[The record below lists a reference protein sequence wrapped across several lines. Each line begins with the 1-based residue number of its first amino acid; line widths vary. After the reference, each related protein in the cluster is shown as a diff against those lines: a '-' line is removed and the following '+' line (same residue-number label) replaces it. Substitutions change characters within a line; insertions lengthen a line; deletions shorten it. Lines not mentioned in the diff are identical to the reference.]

1 MTRIAFTGDSHFDG
15 SPNGRL
21 KECVD
26 LHDWMVN
33 DWRSQ
38 GVRLVLHG
46 GDLFEGLGATHAVER
61 LAAAKWL
68 QNAAMLGPVLIVRGN
83 HDPLGELP
91 LYARLDAV
99 NPILVAEEIRM
110 VRFEAQDVEV
120 VCVPWPRKG
129 LGVRIDRGDGE
140 EHDVS
145 DLGLDV
151 RESIR
156 RMMTHYGS
164 KPRKCS
170 RRIVVSHAMIAGA
183 TTSTGQP
190 LVGTDCEIA
199 VEDLALADPDV
210 ILLSHVHARQAWRVG
225 TPSGRVISAH
235 YAGSPRRTD
244 WGERES
250 KSYLLLSD
258 IETTERREVYVR
270 SIDVPAPAM
279 LHEEWTWKDG
289 SFEVGE
295 GAHDWSAQP
304 EGTRIRVRATIPTDQ
319 RDAARRVME
328 TITAEAMLRSHELT
342 WEEIPVVV
350 QRARAPEI
358 AEAASIDAKC
368 ELAWKALNVEL
379 QPDRVARLRKLA
391 IEIDDQAARDPRV
404 ARSKKRGGI
413 RMLELRGVGIG
424 PLQEFGVNFQTLKG
438 PVVAVCG
445 ANEAGKSTFLES
457 IVGLLYRTTVTR
469 DPLLQLATGAKS
481 VLYGRFEMGGECF
494 YANHVMDKVHEKAM
508 ATVTNDS
515 LSLQGKEGAL
525 TPHAKVTE
533 FDEWVKTNMPPLE
546 VFLASQF
553 TAQGE
558 TGFLGLGAAKRK
570 ELVQQALGI
579 DGIEARASL
588 ARALRDAAQRDRDS
602 KEAELKGL
610 LGRGVGKVDELQKA
624 LDDAVFHVEQTRGAA
639 ATADEAVERLV
650 KMKEEGEA
658 AYVAW
663 RDAAAERGKLL
674 DQCARL
680 EADARTAHE
689 TLESA
694 RLAAARLPM
703 HKEARKQA
711 DSTRQKIAA
720 CRAGR
725 DDMVKRVAELR
736 AKASSSRAAIAR
748 LQVDRDNAIFRVNDC
763 KRLLVTVNELRALA
777 DRADDLER
785 VAQENSEL
793 YRKQKAAHDELKK
806 KRSEFGH
813 QRADKLKHGHL
824 EIVAMSVNADGLE
837 NAQATAQR
845 AIDAD
850 DEGLRAA
857 KPEVERDAARAEAA
871 ASDLRDASRNAA
883 ENARRA
889 RDRMVDLGDV
899 AGRLTAAEADEAA
912 AVAALNATAPETLE
926 PEIARLDAERVKYEK
941 LIAELEGQLRAIDN
955 MLRTE
960 HSDEE
965 KAAQVGP
972 LEARF
977 AKLTLDATT
986 IKQTLLLTP
995 STPPAPSRGPSE
1007 GDVLLAREGA
1017 KACQRRHAAAAEQ
1030 RAGLETLL
1038 KAAREA
1044 DAQAQELRLAIDI
1057 GTVAIADLTLLAT
1070 TFGRDGI
1077 QALEVDAA
1085 GPELSAIVN
1094 DLLHSCF
1101 GTRWTVRIDTTRPL
1115 KRDPSRSEEVFDVR
1129 VIDGKTGIERSAQS
1143 NSGGAKVPISEAIS
1157 MALTV
1162 IACRRNAA
1170 DRPTIVRDE
1179 SGAALDAENA
1189 KAYVAM
1195 LRRAA
1200 ERIGAEHVLL
1210 VSHNPAVWELADSR
1224 VRVGGGTI
1232 EVS

>member
-1 MTRIAFTGDSHFDG
+1 MTKIAFTGDSHFDG

-21 KECVD
+21 DECVKV
-26 LHDWMVN
+26 HDWMVER
-33 DWRSQ
+33 WRSQ

-46 GDLFEGLGATHAVER
+46 GDLFEGLGATAAVER

-68 QNAAMLGPVLIVRGN
+68 QNAAMLGPVLVVRGN

-91 LYARLDAV
+91 LYARLDAA

-129 LGVRIDRGDGE
+129 LGVRMDRGDDQ
-140 EHDVS
+140 EHDVA

-156 RMMTHYGS
+156 RMMTHYGAL
-164 KPRKCS
+164 PRKCS
-170 RRIVVSHAMIAGA
+170 QRIVVSHAMIAGA

-210 ILLSHVHARQAWRVG
+210 ILLSHVHARQSWNIG
-225 TPSGRVISAH
+225 TPSGRLISAH

-244 WGERES
+244 WGERET
-250 KSYLLLSD
+250 KSYVLVQVDHSLPPGSQ
-258 IETTERREVYVR
+258 VYTKAC
-270 SIDVPAPAM
+270 DVPAPAM
-279 LHEEWTWKDG
+279 LLEEWTWKDG
-289 SFEVGE
+289 TFDVAE
-295 GAHDWSAQP
+295 GAHDWSDYP

-379 QPDRVARLRKLA
+379 HPDRIARLRKLA
-391 IEIDDQAARDPRV
+391 VEIDDQAARDPRV

-424 PLQEFGVNFQTLKG
+424 PLQEFGVNFQTLRG

-457 IVGLLYRTTVTR
+457 IVGLIYRTTVTR

-481 VLYGRFEMGGECF
+481 VLSGQFEMGGECF
-494 YANHVMDKVHEKAM
+494 HAIHLMDKVHEKAE
-508 ATVTNDS
+508 ASLTNDS
-515 LSLQGKEGAL
+515 MSERGKHGSL
-525 TPHAKVTE
+525 TPHGKVSE
-533 FDEWVKTNMPPLE
+533 FDEWVKTHMPPLE

-579 DGIEARASL
+579 DGIEARATL
-588 ARALRDAAQRDRDS
+588 ARALVAAATRERDS

-610 LGRGVGKVDELQKA
+610 LGRGVGKVEELQKA
-624 LDDAVFHVEQTRGAA
+624 LEEAVFHVEQTRGAA
-639 ATADEAVERLV
+639 ATADEAVERLI
-650 KMKEEGEA
+650 KMKEESEA
-658 AYVAW
+658 AFVAW

-680 EADARTAHE
+680 DADARTAHE

-703 HKEARKQA
+703 HKEAREQA
-711 DSTRQKIAA
+711 EACRQKISA

-736 AKASSSRAAIAR
+736 AKASSSRAALAR
-748 LQVDRDNAIFRVNDC
+748 LEVDRDNAIFRVNDC
-763 KRLLVTVNELRALA
+763 KRLLVQVNELQAIA
-777 DRADDLER
+777 HRADDLER

-793 YRKQKAAHDELKK
+793 YSKQKAAHDELKK

-813 QRADKLKHGHL
+813 QRAARLRGAHERIL
-824 EIVAMSVNADGLE
+824 EIGQCAFAVAAHDVS
-837 NAQATAQR
+837 R
-845 AIDAD
+845 PAIEAD

-857 KPEVERDAARAEAA
+857 NPDVERDAARAEDAA
-871 ASDLRDASRNAA
+871 ANLRDASRNAA

-889 RDRMVDLGDV
+889 RDRLVDLGDV
-899 AGRLTAAEADEAA
+899 AGRLAAAEADEAA
-912 AVAALNATAPETLE
+912 AVAALSAAAPETLD
-926 PEIARLDAERVKYEK
+926 PEIARLDAERLKYEK
-941 LIAELEGQLRAIDN
+941 LITELEGQLRALDN

-965 KAAQVGP
+965 KAAQVGT

-977 AKLTLDATT
+977 AKLTLDVTT

-995 STPPAPSRGPSE
+995 STPPAPSRGPGE
-1007 GDVLLAREGA
+1007 ADINLAREGA
-1017 KACQRRHAAAAEQ
+1017 KGCHRRHAAAAEQ

-1038 KAAREA
+1038 KSAREA
-1044 DAQAQELRLAIDI
+1044 DAQAQELRLAIDM
-1057 GTVAIADLTLLAT
+1057 GTVAIADLSLLAT

-1189 KAYVAM
+1189 KSYVAM